1 MLPFKAKY
9 LVVKVKE
16 KLSPVFVKIIR
27 QDHSD
32 NLDLECYWSMEEKY
46 PAFGKNDG
54 SAYTK

>member
-1 MLPFKAKY
+1 M
-9 LVVKVKE
+9 VVKIKE